1 MGDKAF
7 VDTVA
12 WIALINVS
20 DALHE
25 NASARLA
32 ELVRDRRRLLT
43 TEFVLLEVADA
54 LSAPAVR
61 GHTIRFL
68 NGLRA
73 NRALEIIAGGADLL
87 EAGWNLFCQR
97 PDKDWGLTDCT
108 SFAVMQ
114 QHGLTDAL
122 TADQHFVQ
130 AGFRALMLE
139 D

>member
-1 MGDKAF
+1 MSDMVF

-12 WIALINVS
+12 WIALINLD

-25 NASARLA
+25 NASTRMT
-32 ELVRDRRRLLT
+32 ELVGKRTRLLT

-61 GHTIRFL
+61 SQTIRFL
-68 NGLRA
+68 NGLRV
-73 NRALEIIAGGADLL
+73 NRALQIISADAELI
-87 EAGWNLFCQR
+87 EAGWNLFCLR
-97 PDKDWGLTDCT
+97 SDKDWGLTDCT
-108 SFAVMQ
+108 SFALMQ
-114 QHGLTDAL
+114 QHTLTDAL
-122 TADQHFVQ
+122 TADRHFVQ